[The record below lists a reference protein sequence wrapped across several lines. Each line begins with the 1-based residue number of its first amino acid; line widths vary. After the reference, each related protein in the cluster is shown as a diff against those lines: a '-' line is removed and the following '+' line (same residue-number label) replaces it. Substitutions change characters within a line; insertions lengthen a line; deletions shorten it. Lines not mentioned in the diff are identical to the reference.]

1 MLSTYTVAMKIFA
14 IRGIEKR
21 SIEEFKEIY
30 ELPWINIYKKLGV
43 DIEMDEEYAL
53 WRKLSPKYEKLVV
66 PIAGAKETLK
76 KLKEMGVKT
85 IILSSRDASLVLTEV
100 KNHGFADL
108 IDSVVAGVHDKKEV
122 IHELLVSH
130 EIEKENALYVG
141 DMPHDIDTAKHAGIK
156 SVAVLSGFGK
166 KEELKVEKP
175 DFMIEDISELIKLV
189 KQN

>member
-1 MLSTYTVAMKIFA
+1 MKIFA